1 VIAAGDYFDPAGK
14 KVFGDTRRDAK
25 TGSRV
30 FAVGD
35 AEVDFALRENVCE
48 PVVND
53 LAARR
58 AYDVA
63 NEKDFQTRTFPRKI
77 RSLDSVRSGRRC
89 WSHQRSGPLGRA
101 LLGPEPHK

>member
-1 VIAAGDYFDPAGK
+1 VIAAGDYFDPACK
-14 KVFGDTRRDAK
+14 KVFGDARRDAE
-25 TGSRV
+25 TGGGV

-35 AEVDFALRENVCE
+35 AEVNFALRQNVCE

-53 LAARR
+53 PAARR

-77 RSLDSVRSGRRC
+77 RSLDSLRSPGTAMLVALKE
-89 WSHQRSGPLGRA
+89 RSTRPCAAR
-101 LLGPEPHK
+101 P

>member
-1 VIAAGDYFDPAGK
+1 VIAAGDHFDSAGK
-14 KVFGDTRRDAK
+14 KVFSDTRRDAK
-25 TGSRV
+25 TGGGV

-77 RSLDSVRSGRRC
+77 RSLDSVRSLGTAMLVA
-89 WSHQRSGPLGRA
+89 SKERSTRPCAAR
-101 LLGPEPHK
+101 P

>member
-1 VIAAGDYFDPAGK
+1 VIAAGDYLDPASK

-25 TGSRV
+25 TGSGI

-35 AEVDFALRENVCE
+35 AKVNFALRENVCE

-77 RSLDSVRSGRRC
+77 RSLDSLRSPGTAMPVA
-89 WSHQRSGPLGRA
+89 SKERSTRPCAAR
-101 LLGPEPHK
+101 P